1 MTREVG
7 RWRAD
12 LEGLVVGVAEAELPD
27 LVGELARAQALARLR
42 LSENG
47 HAQAPARREPRPLDR
62 YLDAAEISDR
72 LSMSTD
78 WVYRHA
84 DELGAVKLGGAV
96 RFPERAVIRYLHKL
110 R

>member
-1 MTREVG
+1 MDLRTRIREMVEALPPERLPEACG
-7 RWRAD
+7 A
-12 LEGLVVGVAEAELPD
+12 LAE
-27 LVGELARAQALARLR
+27 AQALLQVRLG
-42 LSENG
+42 ENG
-47 HAQAPARREPRPLDR
+47 HAEAPVRREPRPLDR